1 MRIMD
6 NFGTDGH
13 SYIPSEI
20 RKPYHLFHTYMCRS
34 TSRKRTASSK
44 TEASV
49 LKESLAAPLSPVPEL
64 SAGHNSSR
72 DLSSVGVT
80 PIQKKKRKLYKQTPQ
95 LSEVFI
101 VKLSLSIQ
109 LLILLFLGVFP
120 SDRRGERHSWRDC
133 QEATKVK
140 KGQKMRSLIRDL
152 IVAIFRLHFHLPFHV
167 SPFFVIL
174 TTF

>member
-1 MRIMD
+1 M
-6 NFGTDGH
+6 F
-13 SYIPSEI
+13 
-20 RKPYHLFHTYMCRS
+20 RS

-44 TEASV
+44 AEASV

-101 VKLSLSIQ
+101 VKLSLVNSTFDSS
-109 LLILLFLGVFP
+109 LLRCFPLRQKGRKTLLARL
-120 SDRRGERHSWRDC
+120 S
-133 QEATKVK
+133 
-140 KGQKMRSLIRDL
+140 RSN
-152 IVAIFRLHFHLPFHV
+152 
-167 SPFFVIL
+167 
-174 TTF
+174 